1 MSKYTETIHENEIFS
16 SIAYKELLN
25 KKSAVD
31 FYKDNG
37 ASDHILELVKMN
49 ARSYGCF
56 GEKFT
61 RNHFKMDSPLN
72 TEHDAILFDRTVE
85 IKCPR
90 LGFNGGFFIQHIKP
104 YHKFEFILIN
114 LLVFTG
120 FKSFILSKRQ
130 AMPLLQDQRGEGYF
144 IYERD
149 IEKHAT
155 VIENV
160 DELRNYIKT
169 HRKRSWVLND

>member
-1 MSKYTETIHENEIFS
+1 MSTYTATINENEILS
-16 SIAYKELLN
+16 SAAYKELLN

-31 FYKDNG
+31 FYRDNG
-37 ASDHILELVKMN
+37 ASDHILELVNMN

-61 RNHFKMDSPLN
+61 RNHFRMDSPLN

-90 LGFNGGFFIQHIKP
+90 LGKKGTFFIQHIKP
-104 YHKFEFILIN
+104 YHEFEFILIN

-120 FKSFILSKRQ
+120 FKSYILTKRQ
-130 AMPLLQDQRGEGYF
+130 AMPLLEEQRGEGYF
-144 IYERD
+144 IYQRD
-149 IEKHAT
+149 LEEHAT

-160 DELRNYIKT
+160 VDLRNFIKN
-169 HRKRSWVLND
+169 HRTKSWVLNE